1 MTIERLTTKHKT
13 RRTAKPEWII
23 VHYTGCLGTPLI
35 ICDSMAAAKKDPAS
49 THYIVYEREIVHCV
63 DETKYYAWHCAT
75 SGKKTYCAANNRN
88 SIGVDLIPRKLNA
101 KSLKVTDKDWY
112 FDGET
117 MQTAAA
123 LIRELMTKFDIDI
136 DHVVRHY
143 DVTHKQCPR
152 PFCGNDINEFWW
164 FSGNDAWGKFKRIIM
179 EAKNAQI

>member
-1 MTIERLTTKHKT
+1 MMNERLTTKHKS
-13 RRTAKPEWII
+13 RRTVKPEWII
-23 VHYTGCLGTPLI
+23 VHYTGCLAPPAM
-35 ICDSMAAAKKDPAS
+35 ICDSMAENKKDPAS
-49 THYIVYEREIVHCV
+49 THYIVLGREIVHCV

-88 SIGVDLIPRKLNA
+88 SIGVDLIPRKLNS

-112 FDGET
+112 FGEQT

-143 DVTHKQCPR
+143 DVTHKRCPR
-152 PFCGNDINEFWW
+152 PFCGDDMNEIWGVC
-164 FSGNDAWGKFKRIIM
+164 GNAKWIRFKHMIM
-179 EAKNAQI
+179 EMK